1 MQKISHP
8 PHVPRD
14 RVVDFNYRCPP
25 GHEEDVHL
33 AWKNLQ
39 DSGVPDL
46 FWTPHHGGHW
56 VATRA
61 ALIEEMQLDHQRFS
75 HRHVTLPPASDAVPL
90 IPLELDPPDH
100 TPFRA
105 LLSPEFGPRQVR
117 DLEQSVRSLASEL
130 IDGFIHQGQC
140 DFVDAFSKRLPI
152 VVFLRLVDLPLE
164 DREFLLTI
172 TEASVRPKSEAEH
185 AWSREQLGHY
195 MGKWIAERRAQPGP
209 DLLSKMVNARVNGRS
224 YTPAETFGMLIN
236 VIFGGLDTVAASMG
250 FIACHLA
257 RAPAQARQLAT
268 QPQLIPAA
276 VEEFLR
282 RFGIPNTARVVTHD
296 LVLDGVQL
304 KAGEQVLLPKVLH
317 GLDERMYANPM
328 QVDFARTAHRHAA
341 FGDGPHRCAGA
352 GLARM
357 ELRVF
362 LEEWLRRIPEFKV
375 TPGDRPRT
383 SSGAVNGMLYLP
395 LSWSRQEA
403 SARAT

>member
-1 MQKISHP
+1 MQSSSHP

-75 HRHVTLPPASDAVPL
+75 HRHVTLPPAADSVPL

-117 DLEQSVRSLASEL
+117 DLEHGVRSLAGEL
-130 IDGFIHQGQC
+130 IDGFIEQGQC

-152 VVFLRLVDLPLE
+152 VVFLRLVDLPLQ
-164 DREFLLTI
+164 DRDFLLTL

-185 AWSREQLGHY
+185 TWSREQLGHY
-195 MGKWIAERRAQPGP
+195 MGQWIAERRARPGP
-209 DLLSKMVNARVNGRS
+209 DLLSKMVNASVHGRS

-250 FIACHLA
+250 FIAGHLA
-257 RAPAQARQLAT
+257 RAPAQAHQLAT

-282 RFGIPNTARVVTHD
+282 RFGIPNTARLVTHD

-317 GLDERMYANPM
+317 GLDERLYANPL
-328 QVDFARTAHRHAA
+328 QVDFARPAHRHAA
-341 FGDGPHRCAGA
+341 FGDGPHRCVGA

-362 LEEWLRRIPEFKV
+362 LEEWLRRIPAFEV

-395 LSWSRQEA
+395 LSWSRQG
-403 SARAT
+403 SH